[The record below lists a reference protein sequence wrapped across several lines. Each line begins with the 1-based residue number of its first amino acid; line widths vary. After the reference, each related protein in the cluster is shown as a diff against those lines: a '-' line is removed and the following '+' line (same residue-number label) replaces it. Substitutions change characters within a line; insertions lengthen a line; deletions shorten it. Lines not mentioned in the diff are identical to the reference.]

1 VAVIT
6 IALLSYSL
14 FVVCERRRALL
25 CARGNRFFEVGG
37 EQTDVKL
44 SQAFGLHV
52 PFQATGV

>member
-1 VAVIT
+1 VIT
-6 IALLSYSL
+6 IALPDSWL
-14 FVVCERRRALL
+14 FVVGEYRRPSF

-37 EQTDVKL
+37 EQTDEKL